1 MSEHWTFLSHH
12 AHVLL
17 ALTQNPNLTIDEL
30 AKVAGLTTRSIVN
43 ILKDLEDGE
52 YLTKNKEG
60 RNNRY
65 TINLSATLR
74 HPTSRGHTVG
84 DLIKALGDE
93 KGPDGA

>member
-17 ALTQNPNLTIDEL
+17 ALTQNPNLTIDDL
-30 AKVAGLTTRSIVN
+30 AKVTGLTTRSIVN
-43 ILKDLEDGE
+43 ILKELEDGG
-52 YLTKNKEG
+52 YLTKTKEG

-65 TINLSATLR
+65 KINLSAKLR
-74 HPTSRGHTVG
+74 HPTSSGHTVG
-84 DLIKALGDE
+84 ELIKALGNE